1 MKRTLTHFFSSTA
14 IKQFFA
20 PALLILLVNF
30 PSSTLAA
37 SADFPVPDS
46 IRPAI
51 NFWISVYTQAD
62 TNSGFLHDAH
72 DLSII
77 YTKLERDRNVIN
89 GTREKISADLKVLA
103 SGKRSGLSPSQQ
115 SLLNLWGRE
124 TPNERLE
131 RAAANIRWQLG
142 QSDRFIAGMKRSGAY
157 RSHIEEVIRSKGLP
171 VELAILPHV
180 ESSYHPG
187 AYSSAA
193 ATGMWQFVR
202 ATAQRFMQVDYVV
215 DQRLD
220 PYAATYGA
228 MELLEYNHNALGS
241 WPLALTAYNHGAN
254 GIARAVRD
262 VASMDIGK
270 IISDYRGPRF
280 GFASRNFYPQFLA
293 ALEVDS
299 RAEEFFGPIF
309 KDRAPDYQSF
319 EMDAFVDSRL
329 LAERLGVSIKDLQR
343 DNPALQPA
351 VWSGTKRI
359 PRGYVVKIDRT
370 SYRNDLAGAIHAIP
384 ASELYGEQIAD
395 VSYTVRSGDSLSV
408 IADRYD
414 TSISELV
421 AINQLRDRN
430 RIRVGQTILL
440 PQRDGEIPTLLVN
453 KGGPLAI
460 PASGEYEVQHGDTV
474 SIIAERHRVPM
485 ATIVALNNLD
495 GKETIYPGQMLRLKS
510 VEPVVVA
517 NANTETSA
525 NNEPVNVKA
534 EMALV
539 NLNVED
545 DLEEVS
551 AINAGEQ
558 TIEDS
563 EVMMVDTVATA
574 LEADDV
580 DDAQQL
586 LADLQSDP
594 SNYSVA
600 SDDSIE
606 IQAAETL
613 GHYAEWLGIRAWDI
627 RRKNSMEYQQP
638 VLIGERLKLDFS
650 KVNVEAF
657 ELKRRQFHRN
667 LQSDYFKNWRIRQ
680 TEQHSIR
687 RGDFLVNL
695 ARKRSV
701 PMWLFRQYNP
711 EVEAAKIQIG
721 QTVVFP
727 VVERVDI

>member
-1 MKRTLTHFFSSTA
+1 VKRAAIHYSRSTL
-14 IKQFFA
+14 IKQVFA
-20 PALLILLVNF
+20 PTLLILLINF
-30 PSSTLAA
+30 PFSLLAA
-37 SADFPVPDS
+37 SADFPVTDS

-51 NFWISVYTQAD
+51 NFWVSVYTQAD
-62 TNSGFLHDAH
+62 TKSGFLHDAH
-72 DLSII
+72 DLSIV
-77 YTKLERDRNVIN
+77 YTKLERERSVIN
-89 GTREKISADLKVLA
+89 STREEISADLKVLA
-103 SGKRSGLSPSQQ
+103 TGKRSDLTPSQQ
-115 SLLNLWGRE
+115 SLLDLWGRE
-124 TPNERLE
+124 TPNERLA
-131 RAAANIRWQLG
+131 RAAVNIRWQLG
-142 QSDRFIAGMKRSGAY
+142 QSDRFIAGIKRSGAY
-157 RSHIEEVIRSKGLP
+157 RSHIEEVIRAKGLP

-228 MELLEYNHNALGS
+228 MELLEYNYNALGS

-262 VASMDIGK
+262 VASIDIGK

-299 RAEEFFGPIF
+299 RSEEFFGPIF
-309 KDRAPDYQSF
+309 KDREPDYQRF

-329 LAERLGVSIKDLQR
+329 LAETLGVSLKDLQR
-343 DNPALQPA
+343 DNPALQPS

-384 ASELYGEQIAD
+384 ASELYGEQIPD
-395 VSYTVRSGDSLSV
+395 VSYTVRRGDSLSV

-430 RIRVGQTILL
+430 RIRVGQTLLL
-440 PQRDGEIPTLLVN
+440 PQPDGEMPTLLVN
-453 KGGPLAI
+453 NGGPLTI
-460 PASGEYEVQHGDTV
+460 PSSGDYEVQHGDTV
-474 SIIAERHRVPM
+474 SIIAERYRVPL
-485 ATIVALNNLD
+485 ATVVALNNLD
-495 GKETIYPGQMLRLKS
+495 SRGTIYPGQLLRLKAVES
-510 VEPVVVA
+510 VAVA
-517 NANTETSA
+517 NTSTITE
-525 NNEPVNVKA
+525 PDV
-534 EMALV
+534 ALV
-539 NLNVED
+539 DVRVED
-545 DLEEVS
+545 ETKADESS

-558 TIEDS
+558 TIEDIDT
-563 EVMMVDTVATA
+563 MMVDTVATA
-574 LEADDV
+574 VEVDDA

-594 SNYSVA
+594 SDYTVA
-600 SDDSIE
+600 SDNSIE

-613 GHYAEWLGIRAWDI
+613 GHYADWLGIRAWDI
-627 RRKNSMEYQQP
+627 RRQNNMVYKQP

-650 KVNVEAF
+650 KVNVAEF
-657 ELKRRQFHRN
+657 ELKRRQFHRS
-667 LQSDYFKNWRIRQ
+667 LQSDYFKNWRITQ

-701 PMWLFRQYNP
+701 PMWLFQQYNP
-711 EVEAAKIQIG
+711 EVEAARIQIG
-721 QTVVFP
+721 QVVVFP

>member
-1 MKRTLTHFFSSTA
+1 VKRAAIHYSSSTL
-14 IKQFFA
+14 IKQVFA
-20 PALLILLVNF
+20 PTLLILLINF
-30 PSSTLAA
+30 PFSLLAA

-51 NFWISVYTQAD
+51 NFWVSVYTQAD
-62 TNSGFLHDAH
+62 TKSGFLHDAH
-72 DLSII
+72 DLSIV
-77 YTKLERDRNVIN
+77 YTKLERERSVIN
-89 GTREKISADLKVLA
+89 STREEISADLKVLA
-103 SGKRSGLSPSQQ
+103 TGKRSDLTPSQQ
-115 SLLNLWGRE
+115 SLLDLWGRE
-124 TPNERLE
+124 TPNERLA
-131 RAAANIRWQLG
+131 RAAVNIRWQLG
-142 QSDRFIAGMKRSGAY
+142 QSDRFIAGIKRSGAY
-157 RSHIEEVIRSKGLP
+157 RSHIEEVIKAKGLP
-171 VELAILPHV
+171 VELAVLPHV

-228 MELLEYNHNALGS
+228 MELLEYNYNALGS

-293 ALEVDS
+293 ALEVDNRS
-299 RAEEFFGPIF
+299 EEFFGPIF
-309 KDRAPDYQSF
+309 RDREPDYQSF

-329 LAERLGVSIKDLQR
+329 LAETLGVSIKDLQR
-343 DNPALQPA
+343 DNPALQPS

-384 ASELYGEQIAD
+384 ASELYGEQIPD
-395 VSYTVRSGDSLSV
+395 VSYTVRRGDSLSV

-430 RIRVGQTILL
+430 RIRVGQTLLL
-440 PQRDGEIPTLLVN
+440 PQPDGEMPTLLVN
-453 KGGPLAI
+453 NGGPLVI
-460 PASGEYEVQHGDTV
+460 PASGDYEVLHGDTV
-474 SIIAERHRVPM
+474 SIIAERYRVPL
-485 ATIVALNNLD
+485 ATVVALNNLD
-495 GKETIYPGQMLRLKS
+495 SRGTIYPGQLLRLKAVES
-510 VEPVVVA
+510 VAVA
-517 NANTETSA
+517 NTSTITEP
-525 NNEPVNVKA
+525 EV
-534 EMALV
+534 ALDV
-539 NLNVED
+539 RVED
-545 DLEEVS
+545 ETEAHESS

-558 TIEDS
+558 TIEDNNA
-563 EVMMVDTVATA
+563 MLVDTVATA

-594 SNYSVA
+594 SDYTVA
-600 SDDSIE
+600 SDSSIE

-627 RRKNSMEYQQP
+627 RRQNNMVYKQP

-650 KVNVEAF
+650 KVNVAEF
-657 ELKRRQFHRN
+657 ELKRRQFHRS
-667 LQSDYFKNWRIRQ
+667 LQSDYFKNWRIKQ

-711 EVEAAKIQIG
+711 EVEAARIQIG
-721 QTVVFP
+721 QVVVFP